1 MWSVHRVALVFLA
14 LLAAGIAGTGVWYEH
29 QRRNAERYLVF
40 TVPPGSVARLASG
53 EQLDI
58 LPQTIELSLRGKD
71 TLVIRNEDVQPIQVG
86 PFKIDPGQQFEQR
99 YYNPGVYELICT
111 LHQSQRLRIVVSR
124 E

>member
-1 MWSVHRVALVFLA
+1 MGSFHRVALVILA
-14 LLAAGIAGTGVWYEH
+14 LVAVGVAGSGIWYEN
-29 QRRNAERYLVF
+29 QRRSAERYLVF
-40 TVPPGSVARLASG
+40 TVPPGSVARLAAG
-53 EQLDI
+53 EPLEI
-58 LPQTIELSLRGKD
+58 LPQTIELSLQGKD
-71 TLVIRNEDVQPIQVG
+71 TLVIRNEDVQSIQVG

>member
-1 MWSVHRVALVFLA
+1 MGSFHRVALVILA
-14 LLAAGIAGTGVWYEH
+14 LVAVGVAGSGIWLEN
-29 QRRNAERYLVF
+29 QRRSAERYLVF
-40 TVPPGSVARLASG
+40 TVPPGSVARLAAG
-53 EQLDI
+53 EPLEI
-58 LPQTIELSLRGKD
+58 LPQTIELSLRGRD
-71 TLVIRNEDVQPIQVG
+71 TLVIRNEDVQSIQVG

>member
-1 MWSVHRVALVFLA
+1 MWSMHRAALLLLA
-14 LLAAGIAGTGVWYEH
+14 LLVVGGAGAGFWYGY
-29 QRRNAERYLVF
+29 QRYNDNRYLVF

-71 TLVIRNEDVQPIQVG
+71 TLVIRNEDVQSIQVG
-86 PFKIDPGQQFEQR
+86 PFKIAPGQQFEQR

-111 LHQSQRLRIVVSR
+111 VHQSQRLRIVVSR

>member
-14 LLAAGIAGTGVWYEH
+14 LLVVGGAGAGIWYEY
-29 QRRNAERYLVF
+29 QRRNADRYLVF

-58 LPQTIELSLRGKD
+58 LPQTIERSLRGQD
-71 TLVIRNEDVQPIQVG
+71 PLVIRNEAVQPIQVG

>member
-1 MWSVHRVALVFLA
+1 MGSVHRVALVIVA
-14 LLAAGIAGTGVWYEH
+14 LVLIGVAGSGIWYEN

-40 TVPPGSVARLASG
+40 TVPPGSVARLAAG
-53 EQLDI
+53 EQLEI

-71 TLVIRNEDVQPIQVG
+71 TLVIRNEDAQPIQVG
-86 PFKIDPGQQFEQR
+86 PFRIDPGQQFEQR
-99 YYNPGVYELICT
+99 YYNPGTYELICT

>member
-1 MWSVHRVALVFLA
+1 MWSHRTALLILA

-58 LPQTIELSLRGKD
+58 LPQTIELSLRGR
-71 TLVIRNEDVQPIQVG
+71 IRSSFATRMCSRSRWDRSKSTPVSSSSSV
-86 PFKIDPGQQFEQR
+86 